1 MKMIPLLAGIGTAVL
16 LAACIPSVNPFYTS
30 RDIAWEPRLLGEWQS
45 NAESKDS
52 IAWKFEPGE
61 GQTYKV
67 TLTNN
72 EGKSGEFKACLFRLK
87 EHYFIDLL
95 PTNWDFA
102 ASQIDHVGAAL
113 FPGHLLVHVPQV
125 GTELKLAFFDFEWL
139 EKYLDKNQ
147 RSLAFHKEDKHIL
160 LTAGTR
166 ELQSFVLKHLG
177 QDQLFQKA
185 ESYVRKAK
193 N

>member
-1 MKMIPLLAGIGTAVL
+1 MKMIPLMTGVGAAML

-45 NAESKDS
+45 PAESKDS
-52 IAWKFEPGE
+52 TTWKFEPGE

-67 TLTNN
+67 TVTDND
-72 EGKSGEFKACLFRLK
+72 GKNGEFKAVLFKLK

-95 PTNWDFA
+95 PANWDFA
-102 ASQIDHVGAAL
+102 ASQIDLVGAAL
-113 FPGHLLVHVPQV
+113 FPGHLLVHAPQV
-125 GTELKLAFFDFEWL
+125 KTELQLAFFDFEWL
-139 EKYLDKNQ
+139 EKHLEKNP

-177 QDQLFQKA
+177 KGELFQKA
-185 ESYVRKAK
+185 DTYVRKAK
-193 N
+193 D